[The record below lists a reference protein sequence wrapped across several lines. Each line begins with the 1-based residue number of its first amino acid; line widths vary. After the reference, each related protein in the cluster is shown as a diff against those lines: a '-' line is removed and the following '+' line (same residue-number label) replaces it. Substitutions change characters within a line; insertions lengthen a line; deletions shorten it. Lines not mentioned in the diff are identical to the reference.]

1 MSKYAFFIWSSYGLT
16 LAVLAWNV
24 CVPLLRR
31 NELKRRLSE
40 GGPDEED
47 AVSGARYRT
56 QAMGGVAAM
65 RGESRIR

>member
-47 AVSGARYRT
+47 
-56 QAMGGVAAM
+56 
-65 RGESRIR
+65 ESD